1 MPRLTNAI
9 ARDAKP
15 KEKTYDIADES
26 LPGFCLRVTP
36 TGCRAWGLRYRTSD
50 GTPRRLSLGRV
61 EAVGVEEAR
70 RRAKK
75 ELGRAA
81 DGEDPQQE
89 RRVDR
94 AALTV
99 KDLCDWYLGEY
110 VVERQKASHSIA
122 TDRSYIRCHVP
133 PNGALARKRV
143 AAVTRSDVEQL
154 KLALANKPGAFRKV
168 LCILRIMF
176 ERAEEIGARPK
187 GSNPCTGVKATKSRC
202 IERFLTPAERKRL
215 EVVFAEA
222 LAIGPKRRGHVSPGA
237 VDALRFLAL
246 TGMRAGEVTDI
257 LRWRD
262 IDWQHGCLRLPRSKT
277 GAKIVLLSELA
288 LELLR
293 ERHRGQPAGQRVFVG
308 DGGGRISIGRTWR
321 DLRER
326 AELDDV
332 RLHDLRHA
340 FASDAIMAGIP
351 LAHVGK
357 LLGHRQMSTTQR
369 YAHIADH
376 ALREAANVAA
386 GRIASASAQAPDAPN
401 APPRSARSGTS
412 TATSQSRGRSSAA
425 RQQERRPRI

>member
-15 KEKTYDIADES
+15 KLKTYDIADES

-36 TGCRAWGLRYRTSD
+36 AGCRSWGLRYRTAD
-50 GTPRRLSLGRV
+50 GTPHRLSLGRI
-61 EAVGVEEAR
+61 ETVGVEEAR

-89 RRVDR
+89 RRTDR
-94 AALTV
+94 AAMTV
-99 KDLCDWYLGEY
+99 KDLGDWYLTQY
-110 VVERQKASHSIA
+110 VIERQKAAHSIA
-122 TDRSYIRCHVP
+122 TDRSYIRCHLP
-133 PNGALARKRV
+133 PNGPLARKRV
-143 AAVTRSDVEQL
+143 SAVTRSDVEQL
-154 KLALANKPGAFRKV
+154 KLALAEKPGAFRKV

-176 ERAEEIGARPK
+176 KRAEEVGVRAT

-277 GAKIVLLSELA
+277 GAKIVLLSDLA
-288 LELLR
+288 QQLLR
-293 ERHRGQPAGQRVFVG
+293 ERHRGQPPGERVFIG

-357 LLGHRQMSTTQR
+357 LLGHQQMSTTQR
-369 YAHIADH
+369 YAHIADD

-386 GRIASASAQAPDAPN
+386 ERIAASSLRLPDDREPSPQARN
-401 APPRSARSGTS
+401 QT
-412 TATSQSRGRSSAA
+412 RGRTKRSPPS
-425 RQQERRPRI
+425 PRIARAAPARVRA